1 MPTFISILLIVML
14 GWLIMAPIIIPACWR
29 LCRRW
34 GYAPTLSL
42 LLLIPYAGFVALVL
56 LLRNPRPDEPDTAR
70 RP

>member
-1 MPTFISILLIVML
+1 MLLIVFL
-14 GWLIMAPIIIPACWR
+14 GWLVMAPLIIPACWQ

-56 LLRNPRPDEPDTAR
+56 LLQTPRTDKPDTAG